1 LNFSSEVIGL
11 LNRKIIGKQRKA
23 NRYLMSSVT
32 CDCDQD
38 GRKIRQ
44 KSDAIKLFL
53 KRVLYNFMRIF
64 FRKNQGEILT
74 GPRKFRRPVISTQII
89 LVNSL

>member
-53 KRVLYNFMRIF
+53 KGFYIISCAF
-64 FRKNQGEILT
+64 FLEKTRGNIN